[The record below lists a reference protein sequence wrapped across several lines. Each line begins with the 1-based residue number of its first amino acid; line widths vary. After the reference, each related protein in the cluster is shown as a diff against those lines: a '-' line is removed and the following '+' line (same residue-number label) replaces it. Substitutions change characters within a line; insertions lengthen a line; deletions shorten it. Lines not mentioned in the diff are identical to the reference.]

1 MVFIHHEF
9 GQHSSG
15 YRVRGHSA
23 LLKHSAGFAEYFAGD
38 YFMRK
43 RVIIDCDP
51 GIDDSLAVMLALSM
65 KDVLEVAGITIVA
78 GNSPV
83 EMGCQ
88 NILKVLK
95 FMNRLDVPVY
105 MGADRPL
112 KREYVNALDTH
123 GRDGLGESFFPD
135 VPEYE
140 YVKTKSSAVDFLA
153 ETLKREKTGIIAL
166 GPMTNLALLAER
178 DPDAF
183 DRIDELVSMGG
194 SFKSHGNCSPV
205 AEYNY
210 WCDPDAASAIYREMD
225 RRGRL
230 IHMVGLDVTRR
241 IVLTPDL
248 LTYMKRLNPR
258 IGDFVEAITK
268 FYMDFHWEWE
278 HLIGCVI
285 NDPLAVAYFADRD
298 LCQGFP
304 SYVQI
309 ETQGISIGQSI
320 VDSMGFYRH
329 KPNAYVL
336 TEVRRQAFFHLFF
349 SKLLGLEENGTE
361 PDLLTDLLK

>member
-1 MVFIHHEF
+1 M
-9 GQHSSG
+9 
-15 YRVRGHSA
+15 A
-23 LLKHSAGFAEYFAGD
+23 
-38 YFMRK
+38 RK
-43 RVIIDCDP
+43 IIIDCDP
-51 GIDDSLAVMLALSM
+51 GIDDSLAIMLALSM
-65 KDVLEVAGITIVA
+65 PDQIELLGITIAA

-83 EMGCQ
+83 EMGYQ
-88 NILKVLK
+88 NALKVLD
-95 FMNRLDVPVY
+95 FMGRLDVPVF

-112 KREYVNALDTH
+112 RREFINALDTH
-123 GRDGLGESFFPD
+123 GSDGLGESFL
-135 VPEYE
+135 PETDPAKYARQE
-140 YVKTKSSAVDFLA
+140 KSALEFMA
-153 ETLKREKTGIIAL
+153 ETLRREPASLIAL
-166 GPMTNLALLAER
+166 GPMTNIAMLAQKH
-178 DPDAF
+178 PDAF
-183 DRIDELVSMGG
+183 DNIEELVSMGG
-194 SFKSHGNCSPV
+194 SFRSHGNCSPV

-210 WCDPDAASAIYREMD
+210 WCDPDAASVVYREMD

-320 VDSMGFYRH
+320 VDSMDFYRH